1 MYYQQFVPTKVRK
14 IKANPEKARRL
25 SSDSK
30 PNAGPRIKRVCR
42 SFEQV
47 IIFIILNHII
57 VLLFTTD

>member
-47 IIFIILNHII
+47 IIFIILNLII